1 MTNRTSA
8 SCNEILAGISSYIDG
23 DLGTPDCE
31 AIEQHCRECPS
42 CAKVVE
48 GLRETVGLC
57 RQVAAVPLPEAVLQ
71 RARDRIRSL
80 LGQQDS
86 SD

>member
-1 MTNRTSA
+1 MTNA
-8 SCNEILAGISSYIDG
+8 SCREILAGISTYLDG
-23 DLGTPDCE
+23 DLDAADCE
-31 AIEQHCRECPS
+31 AIERHCHECPS

-57 RQVAAVPLPEAVLQ
+57 RQVAAVPLPEAVRQ

-80 LGQQDS
+80 LGRPS
-86 SD
+86 SLH

>member
-1 MTNRTSA
+1 MTNATSP
-8 SCNEILAGISSYIDG
+8 SCREILAGISSYLDG
-23 DLGTPDCE
+23 DLGAAECE
-31 AIEQHCRECPS
+31 AIERHCRECPS
-42 CAKVVE
+42 CTTVVE

-57 RQVAAVPLPEAVLQ
+57 RQVAAVPLPEAVRQ

-86 SD
+86 VD

>member
-1 MTNRTSA
+1 MTNSTSA
-8 SCNEILAGISSYIDG
+8 SCREILAGISTYLDG
-23 DLGTPDCE
+23 DLDAADCE
-31 AIEQHCRECPS
+31 AIERHCRECPS

-57 RQVAAVPLPEAVLQ
+57 RQVAGVPLPEAVRQ

-80 LGQQDS
+80 LGQPNSLD
-86 SD
+86 